1 MRRKLRRECEPMIR
15 VEINGRDAFWREAV
29 IVEWEHQ
36 HPARKL
42 TKEANGSFVIES
54 DWLVDLKRIAG
65 DCFSTV
71 IVAPVDPSR
80 RSWFRRFLGK
90 RDQA

>member
-1 MRRKLRRECEPMIR
+1 MIR
-15 VEINGRDAFWREAV
+15 VEINGRDAFWRDAV

-42 TKEANGSFVIES
+42 TKEASGSFVIES
-54 DWLVDLKRIAG
+54 DWLDDLKRIAG

-71 IVAPVDPSR
+71 VVAPADPSR
-80 RSWFRRFLGK
+80 RSWFRQFLGK